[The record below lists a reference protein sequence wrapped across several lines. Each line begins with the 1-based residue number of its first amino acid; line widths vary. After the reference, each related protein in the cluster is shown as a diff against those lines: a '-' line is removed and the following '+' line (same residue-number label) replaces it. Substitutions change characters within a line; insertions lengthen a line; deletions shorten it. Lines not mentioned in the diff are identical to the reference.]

1 MKNFVLFL
9 FLALPSLS
17 FSNKPKTPS
26 SIKEV
31 VVYLNG
37 AQITRTASCQLIEGS
52 NEVVFSGL
60 SHKIDE
66 SSIQVSG
73 LGPVS
78 ILSIAYGINYLEKSE
93 SNPKIKEWDSQVQQL
108 EHEISKLKNNIAG
121 LEEEEKVI
129 TSNRIVNGDSQV
141 LDLERM
147 KQIGQYYRERITK
160 IKNEI
165 FDINLN
171 INKIQRKIDEL
182 HRQLAEANNGSDSPQ
197 GEITITFDAPI
208 STNLNITMNYMV
220 KDAGWVPNYD
230 IKSIGINAPLSL
242 AYKGNVYQNTGQ
254 DWQNVKISLSTGNPV
269 YNISKP
275 MVDTKYLNFVHAYQK
290 RSTSATKK
298 EGYAFNPN
306 VKRVIGT
313 ITDESGTPLPGVN
326 VIIKG
331 TNKGTTSDFDGN
343 YELDIH
349 YGQELTYSYIG
360 MLSQELPIFSSIM
373 NVRME
378 EDAVALDEVVVT
390 GYGTGAVASVAPE
403 RLLMGKV
410 NGVKIRGASSP
421 TTSSEPLYI
430 IDGVPVND
438 FTEGDLDENEIQQ
451 MEVIK
456 GDTAT
461 GIYGNRGAN
470 GVVVITT
477 KKSQIHEG
485 AAKTEFAIKKPY
497 TILADGDITAIEINT
512 YKIPATYEYFA
523 APLLNENVYLTASFK
538 DWEQHQLLPGEAN
551 IYFEGTYAGKTVID
565 PYTTKK
571 EMILSLGI
579 ENNITVTR
587 QQDRDFKSKPFVGN
601 NRIVDRKYLLNVKN
615 NKTTPIN
622 LKLVDRIPKSQNKE
636 IKVDDLLFDDANY
649 NENTGVLTWDIE
661 LQAKSTK
668 EKTFSFQVK
677 YPKGRHIS
685 L

>member
-1 MKNFVLFL
+1 M
-9 FLALPSLS
+9 
-17 FSNKPKTPS
+17 
-26 SIKEV
+26 
-31 VVYLNG
+31 VYLNG

-171 INKIQRKIDEL
+171 INKIQRQIDEL
-182 HRQLAEANNGSDSPQ
+182 YRQLAEANNGSDSPQ

-254 DWQNVKISLSTGNPV
+254 DWQNVKILLSTGNPV

-275 MVDTKYLNFVHAYQK
+275 IVDTKYLNFVHAYQK

-313 ITDESGTPLPGVN
+313 ITDESGTPLPGV
-326 VIIKG
+326 I
-331 TNKGTTSDFDGN
+331 
-343 YELDIH
+343 
-349 YGQELTYSYIG
+349 
-360 MLSQELPIFSSIM
+360 SI
-373 NVRME
+373 
-378 EDAVALDEVVVT
+378 
-390 GYGTGAVASVAPE
+390 
-403 RLLMGKV
+403 
-410 NGVKIRGASSP
+410 
-421 TTSSEPLYI
+421 
-430 IDGVPVND
+430 
-438 FTEGDLDENEIQQ
+438 
-451 MEVIK
+451 
-456 GDTAT
+456 
-461 GIYGNRGAN
+461 
-470 GVVVITT
+470 T
-477 KKSQIHEG
+477 K
-485 AAKTEFAIKKPY
+485 T
-497 TILADGDITAIEINT
+497 
-512 YKIPATYEYFA
+512 
-523 APLLNENVYLTASFK
+523 
-538 DWEQHQLLPGEAN
+538 
-551 IYFEGTYAGKTVID
+551 
-565 PYTTKK
+565 
-571 EMILSLGI
+571 
-579 ENNITVTR
+579 
-587 QQDRDFKSKPFVGN
+587 
-601 NRIVDRKYLLNVKN
+601 
-615 NKTTPIN
+615 
-622 LKLVDRIPKSQNKE
+622 
-636 IKVDDLLFDDANY
+636 
-649 NENTGVLTWDIE
+649 
-661 LQAKSTK
+661 
-668 EKTFSFQVK
+668 
-677 YPKGRHIS
+677 
-685 L
+685 

>member
-9 FLALPSLS
+9 FLALPFLS

-171 INKIQRKIDEL
+171 IKKIQRQIDEL
-182 HRQLAEANNGSDSPQ
+182 HQQLAEANNGSDSPQ

-298 EGYAFNPN
+298 EGYAFNPK

-343 YELDIH
+343 YELDID
-349 YGQELTYSYIG
+349 YGQELTYTYIG

-390 GYGTGAVASVAPE
+390 GYGTGAVASVAQE
-403 RLLMGKV
+403 RLLMGKAT
-410 NGVKIRGASSP
+410 GVTIRGASSP

-438 FTEGDLDENEIQQ
+438 FTQGDLDENEIQQ

-461 GIYGNRGAN
+461 AIYGNRGAN

-477 KKSQIHEG
+477 KKSQINEG
-485 AAKTEFAIKKPY
+485 ATKTEFAIKKPY

-677 YPKGRHIS
+677 YPKGRHIA